1 MNNQKKMHAIY
12 HMTKYKI
19 KKPKEKM
26 HAIYQMIPCTGENCA
41 SKTQAVC
48 VGSGWKQRKATRISY
63 ERERWSWEKWE
74 MKVGNEVRSKMK
86 KLKKRKENI
95 TLMKK
100 ILHESKKNKG
110 KREGEGECERE
121 EEG

>member
-1 MNNQKKMHAIY
+1 
-12 HMTKYKI
+12 
-19 KKPKEKM
+19 
-26 HAIYQMIPCTGENCA
+26 
-41 SKTQAVC
+41 
-48 VGSGWKQRKATRISY
+48 
-63 ERERWSWEKWE
+63 

-110 KREGEGECERE
+110 KKYKQNKKTKENKQTYKQKKNKGKKQKKELVHTSDLGIK
-121 EEG
+121 